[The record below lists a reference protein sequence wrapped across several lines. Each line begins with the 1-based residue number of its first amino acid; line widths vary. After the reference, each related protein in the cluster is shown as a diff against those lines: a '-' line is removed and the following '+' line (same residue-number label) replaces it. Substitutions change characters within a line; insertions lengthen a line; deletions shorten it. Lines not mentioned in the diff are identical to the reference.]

1 MTRQT
6 LPYPTWP
13 VFWGF
18 TLCSVLSGVAFVFP
32 KEFSLPFG
40 HSGALETSIIVA
52 IILTPIA
59 ILASIFIILFQTYR
73 EKIGI
78 LTSMLICIS
87 DKCQLFSSKDCYIAR
102 IHYLTHCIASQT
114 NAYRKRRFPINP
126 TE

>member
-32 KEFSLPFG
+32 KELSLPFG

-59 ILASIFIILFQTYR
+59 ILASIFINLVSNLPR
-73 EKIGI
+73 NNW
-78 LTSMLICIS
+78 
-87 DKCQLFSSKDCYIAR
+87 
-102 IHYLTHCIASQT
+102 H
-114 NAYRKRRFPINP
+114 INIYANLYSIWNTFCCFDTKHIYP
-126 TE
+126 